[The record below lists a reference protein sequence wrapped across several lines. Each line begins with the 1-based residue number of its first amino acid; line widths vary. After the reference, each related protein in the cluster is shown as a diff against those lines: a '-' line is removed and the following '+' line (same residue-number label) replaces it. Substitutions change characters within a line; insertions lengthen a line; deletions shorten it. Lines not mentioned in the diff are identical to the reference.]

1 MNIQDLS
8 STSESPL
15 NIRSTIHGHLLYY
28 MNGRSLVSVHGG
40 GVNNDPGATLIHIL
54 GGGGKKMSA

>member
-1 MNIQDLS
+1 MGGVWFQF
-8 STSESPL
+8 
-15 NIRSTIHGHLLYY
+15 
-28 MNGRSLVSVHGG
+28 MGG